1 MIRIKIFNFSVDIN
15 TVKSLFSAV
24 FSLKNGI
31 ISLDV
36 YKNYKISVMRL
47 KLNQQNKWKSK
58 EYILFKG
65 FYKK

>member
-47 KLNQQNKWKSK
+47 KLNQ
-58 EYILFKG
+58 
-65 FYKK
+65 